1 MRFLFPHECYS
12 SIGTYEGNIQNLV
25 TNEQINDSSQWF
37 NYFDFKVMLLDNLLI
52 ERVPV
57 FKMVNKVIKID
68 RIAVVSMPPM
78 STYNW
83 HVDERRSATVN
94 MLLNNHDDSICLF
107 GKQIDGSKHS
117 IVELFYKPNTF
128 YLFNT
133 SVDHMVINRGT
144 ERFMLSLQFEKQKKY
159 EDLREPL
166 TKGIDQVS
174 SLRQLKSEK
183 CDVSI

>member
-1 MRFLFPHECYS
+1 MRFLFPSECYS
-12 SIGTYEGNIQNLV
+12 SIGSYDGKIQDLV
-25 TNEQINDSSQWF
+25 TDEQINDASQWF
-37 NYFDFKVMLLDNLLI
+37 NHFDFKVMLLDNSLI
-52 ERVPV
+52 EHVPV
-57 FKMVNKVIKID
+57 FEKVNKVTKID

-78 STYNW
+78 TTYNW
-83 HVDERRSATVN
+83 HVDEHRSATVN

-133 SVDHMVINRGT
+133 SVDHMVINRGA

-159 EDLREPL
+159 EDLREVL
-166 TKGIDQVS
+166 MTDIKQVG
-174 SLRQLKSEK
+174 SLLQLKAEK
-183 CDVSI
+183 